1 MLRRLSPRICKCLS
15 WVGQCPL
22 RCAELAARADPRC
35 RDIPIVLTA
44 YIAWKMR
51 NKTKMVSLDEM
62 PLHDVFD
69 QTYSPHPDEPPP
81 KKRGVIRFVSWIWD

>member
-1 MLRRLSPRICKCLS
+1 
-15 WVGQCPL
+15 
-22 RCAELAARADPRC
+22 
-35 RDIPIVLTA
+35 
-44 YIAWKMR
+44 MR